1 MKPVQDTFTSHIQ
14 GLYDGHE
21 VAPPQGMKDA
31 VFNQLD
37 SEVSGTSGLTSK
49 AVLAAGVV
57 IVGFAWFLMPE
68 TDVMVEPDI
77 AVEQVVVANE
87 AVVADKVVVVDEAVV
102 ASSVEVVTAKTEFVE
117 VATAKTES
125 VEVATA
131 KTESVEVEENILL
144 SEDILSEEGATL
156 PVVASPPVETV
167 QKDIEEQKTID
178 KVEEKKEA
186 VEWVLP
192 AKLKVDE

>member
-37 SEVSGTSGLTSK
+37 SESSGVSSGMTSK
-49 AVLAAGVV
+49 LILGAAVV
-57 IVGFAWFLMPE
+57 IVGFAWFYMPDQE
-68 TDVMVEPDI
+68 TVVEEAI
-77 AVEQVVVANE
+77 VVEQIVVADEAVVSDEAVVVEKVVEVDEVVEE
-87 AVVADKVVVVDEAVV
+87 AVVAHV
-102 ASSVEVVTAKTEFVE
+102 SVEVEN
-117 VATAKTES
+117 
-125 VEVATA
+125 A
-131 KTESVEVEENILL
+131 KTESVEVEENIV
-144 SEDILSEEGATL
+144 LSEEIQSEEGST
-156 PVVASPPVETV
+156 PTVVSTPPAQPV
-167 QKDIEEQKTID
+167 QKVIEDQKTIE

>member
-21 VAPPQGMKDA
+21 VAPPQGMKDS

-37 SEVSGTSGLTSK
+37 SEASGVSGLTSK
-49 AVLAAGVV
+49 AVLVAAVV

-68 TDVMVEPDI
+68 TDVVVEPEI
-77 AVEQVVVANE
+77 VVEQVVVADE
-87 AVVADKVVVVDEAVV
+87 AVVADEVVVVEEAVVVEETVV
-102 ASSVEVVTAKTEFVE
+102 ASSVEVVTAKTE
-117 VATAKTES
+117 
-125 VEVATA
+125 
-131 KTESVEVEENILL
+131 SVEVEENIVL

>member
-21 VAPPQGMKDA
+21 VAPPQGMKDS

-37 SEVSGTSGLTSK
+37 SEASGVSGLTSK
-49 AVLAAGVV
+49 AVLVAAVV

-68 TDVMVEPDI
+68 TDVVVEPEI
-77 AVEQVVVANE
+77 VVEQVVVADE
-87 AVVADKVVVVDEAVV
+87 AVVADEVVVVEEAVVVEETVV
-102 ASSVEVVTAKTEFVE
+102 ASSVEVVTAKTE
-117 VATAKTES
+117 
-125 VEVATA
+125 
-131 KTESVEVEENILL
+131 SVEVEENIVL

-156 PVVASPPVETV
+156 PVVATPPVETV
-167 QKDIEEQKTID
+167 QKDNEEQKTID